1 MRVLNEDGF
10 IIIKIIIIT
19 MILIVIFQST
29 LIYLI
34 IYSDLL
40 NGINNNIVKEIDYV
54 TSYYLAENLA
64 EIYKDRY
71 LVNTVFNLNNNNS
84 VRIEIFNYGGN
95 SLKTLN
101 FTEPVR
107 GETVF
112 TLD

>member
-1 MRVLNEDGF
+1 MKILNEEGF
-10 IIIKIIIIT
+10 IIMKLLIIT
-19 MILIVIFQST
+19 IIMVIVFQST
-29 LIYLI
+29 VIYLI

-40 NGINNNIVKEIDYV
+40 SGINNNIVKEIDYV

-71 LVNTVFNLNNNNS
+71 LVNTIFYLNNNNS
-84 VRIEIFNYGGN
+84 VRIEVLNYEED
-95 SLKTLN
+95 SIKTLI